1 MAIKGKSKARAKKA
15 VTRGPKPAYVPVKKP
30 LLARRGLQI
39 GLAVVIVL
47 GSAAG
52 IWYGVAKE
60 RSGKRAEELAE
71 ELAARERDAVSKYRV
86 GLDPALN
93 GVGEA
98 VPPTGFRLTP
108 DLEATITSFENG
120 DVSAM
125 EAGKTANQVADDA
138 KTASKAVEGID
149 VLALVQDKGFG
160 FKLPTLLLTSKS
172 RIVDGL
178 ELYEQAALILV
189 QATEASG
196 DPRDR
201 LLARATGVAQ
211 IAAELFNEGYS
222 WYVEAQIMTEIF
234 VPTGL
239 APVPVP

>member
-39 GLAVVIVL
+39 GLAIMIVL

-60 RSGKRAEELAE
+60 RSGKRAEELA
-71 ELAARERDAVSKYRV
+71 ARERDAVSKYQI
-86 GLDPALN
+86 GLDPVLN

-98 VPPTGFRLTP
+98 VPPTGFKLTP
-108 DLEATITSFENG
+108 DLEGTITELENG
-120 DVSAM
+120 DVSAR
-125 EAGKTANQVADDA
+125 EVGKTANQVAEDA
-138 KTASKAVEGID
+138 KTASKAVEDID

-196 DPRDR
+196 DQRDR

-211 IAAELFNEGYS
+211 IAAKLFNEGYS

-239 APVPVP
+239 APAPIP

>member
-1 MAIKGKSKARAKKA
+1 MAIKGKSKARAKRA

-39 GLAVVIVL
+39 GLAVVVVL

-60 RSGKRAEELAE
+60 RSGKRAEELA
-71 ELAARERDAVSKYRV
+71 ARERDAVSEYQV

-93 GVGEA
+93 GVGEV

-120 DVSAM
+120 DVSAR
-125 EAGKTANQVADDA
+125 EAGKTANQVAEAA
-138 KTASKAVEGID
+138 KTASKAVEAID
-149 VLALVQDKGFG
+149 VLGLVQDKGFG
-160 FKLPTLLLTSKS
+160 FNVVNHLLSSKS
-172 RIVDGL
+172 QIVYGL
-178 ELYEQAALILV
+178 ELHEQAALILA
-189 QATEASG
+189 QATEVTG
-196 DPRDR
+196 DQRDR

-211 IAAELFNEGYS
+211 IATKLFNEGYS
-222 WYVEAQIMTEIF
+222 SYVDAQIITEIF

-239 APVPVP
+239 APAPIP